1 MKIAQV
7 SFLGQPQ
14 NYHKVDDTI
23 SRSAQPAKDD
33 YKWLK
38 SQGVTDIV
46 NLRHH
51 TINEFDERQVVN
63 NLGMKYHHIS
73 SSSKHPMSQN
83 IFRFLNLAEQVKK
96 EGGKLHIHCM
106 EGVDRTGLNSFIY
119 KEFNNLGSTKDNVIE
134 WIKIGLHLERY
145 PDLISWALHFVK
157 NNKK

>member
-23 SRSAQPAKDD
+23 SRSAQPAKED

-38 SQGVTDIV
+38 SQGITDII

-63 NLGMKYHHIS
+63 NLGMKYHHMPCHPRHPKEENIS
-73 SSSKHPMSQN
+73 D
-83 IFRFLNLAEQVKK
+83 FLKLTEQVKK
-96 EGGKLHIHCM
+96 EGGKLLVHCKA
-106 EGVDRTGLNSFIY
+106 GVDRTGLYSFIY
-119 KEFNNLGSTKDNVIE
+119 KEFNNIGKTTDNVIE
-134 WIKIGLHLERY
+134 WISKGHHIECY
-145 PDLISWALHFVK
+145 PDMISWALHFIK